1 MIDMIIPYMR
11 DDTPRALPPFQLFL
25 KSQSVF
31 IRERYS
37 RLYSSQ
43 GHESRAVRLLRYILQ
58 FIDMDFMKRQSS
70 NYERYLHHLRYI
82 KHQLDEIFDRVSR
95 GRGYHNLFVKSNNVE
110 EFVLPI
116 EDINTIVNLPLDSS
130 DWEVWKKVR
139 PVRLWDH
146 DSEEFTI
153 NLLND
158 QLHFSR
164 GFEPTSVL
172 VLIDVVALCIK
183 YYIWLTYQRDKE
195 PAKELAEYIPQQL
208 FIHKYVM
215 CDLIWDNSNIWLLNQ
230 INKSLTIDPSRAS
243 QMFDSNML
251 KVDSQWGWISLDSGK
266 GFSYLTNIFH
276 EGKKNLRPESI
287 LNSKVLFGGS
297 ITDRIHFTD
306 KYLNLPL
313 YQKYDYLKV
322 MRDRKLFNIALNTFK
337 MRSEL
342 PTTRSMLIHVKR
354 EFTRMLNRKPWN
366 ICINT
371 DLQNELKEEMMDI
384 YTSI

>member
-1 MIDMIIPYMR
+1 M
-11 DDTPRALPPFQLFL
+11 
-25 KSQSVF
+25 
-31 IRERYS
+31 
-37 RLYSSQ
+37 
-43 GHESRAVRLLRYILQ
+43 
-58 FIDMDFMKRQSS
+58 
-70 NYERYLHHLRYI
+70 RYI

-116 EDINTIVNLPLDSS
+116 EDINTIVNLPLDSN

-251 KVDSQWGWISLDSGK
+251 KVDSQWVGLVLIVVKD
-266 GFSYLTNIFH
+266 F
-276 EGKKNLRPESI
+276 RI
-287 LNSKVLFGGS
+287 LQTYSMKVRK
-297 ITDRIHFTD
+297 IYDQ
-306 KYLNLPL
+306 KL
-313 YQKYDYLKV
+313 Y
-322 MRDRKLFNIALNTFK
+322 
-337 MRSEL
+337 
-342 PTTRSMLIHVKR
+342 
-354 EFTRMLNRKPWN
+354 
-366 ICINT
+366 
-371 DLQNELKEEMMDI
+371 
-384 YTSI
+384 